1 MNIEDKI
8 KRLKKKKKAV
18 LLAHYYTPAEVQ
30 DIADC
35 LGDSLALS
43 QYAQK
48 THADIIVFA
57 GVYFMAETAKILNP
71 TKRVFLPDLN
81 SQCSLADSCP
91 AESFK
96 AFKNM
101 HPDYMVVS
109 YINCTAEIKMLSD
122 IICTS
127 GNAKK
132 IIQSF
137 KKDEKVIF
145 APDRNLGNYLNN
157 ELGVDMLLWDGAC
170 HVHDTLKVEQLVEMK
185 KNYPNAKVIAHPE
198 CKQLILAF
206 ADFIGSTTA
215 LINYV
220 KQSKDMQFIVATETG
235 ILHAMQKEAP
245 GKEFF
250 ILENEKTCQCNDC
263 EYMKLNTL
271 EKIYACLSEEKNEI
285 LLDKETIEKSKKSI
299 LRMLNLS

>member
-1 MNIEDKI
+1 MNIQEKI
-8 KRLKKKKKAV
+8 QQIKEEKKAV

-35 LGDSLALS
+35 IGDSLALS

-48 THADIIVFA
+48 TNADIIIFA

-71 TKRVFLPDLN
+71 TKRVFIPDVH

-96 AFKNM
+96 AFINL
-101 HPDYMVVS
+101 HPDYTVVS
-109 YINCTAEIKMLSD
+109 YINCTAEIKMMSD

-132 IIQSF
+132 IIQSL
-137 KKDEKVIF
+137 KKEEKIIF

-157 ELGVDMLLWDGAC
+157 ELGLHMLLWDGAC
-170 HVHDTLKVEQLVEMK
+170 HVHDTLKVEQLVEIK
-185 KNYPNAKVIAHPE
+185 KNYPKAKVIAHPE
-198 CKQLILAF
+198 CKQLILTF

-215 LINYV
+215 LIHYV
-220 KQSKDMQFIVATETG
+220 KQSKDTQFIVATESG

-245 GKEFF
+245 GKEFI
-250 ILENEKTCQCNDC
+250 ILGNEKTCQCNDC

-285 LLDKETIEKSKKSI
+285 LLDEETIEKSKKSI
-299 LRMLNLS
+299 IRMLNLS